1 MMTIRSEWNE
11 APGAVTLIDAHHHLW
26 DLKAN
31 RYPFLTDQPEPH
43 FFLGP
48 YDAIKRNYLPEDYL
62 RDSSAHN
69 VLTTVHCEA
78 EMDRSRQVAETR
90 WLTEVNARYGFP
102 GAIVAHAWFHTE
114 NAEEI
119 IAAQS
124 QFPLVRGIRS
134 KPVTSL
140 RPGTGTP
147 GAPGTMQDDK
157 WLRGFALLEKYGLS
171 WDLRVP
177 YWHLAEAA
185 EVARQFPRTPIVLN
199 HTGFPW
205 DRSEEGLAAWRRGME
220 AVAREPNVHVKVSE
234 FGLKDSAW
242 DYEFEP
248 TGRHGCDCDFRHG
261 TMHLREQFPRCRIAD
276 RLRHA
281 RPLSRPHARG
291 PFAGRSRPLLLEECR
306 VVLPSLGRLRD
317 RARVPRMGGDAWR
330 GQARERRQRSPCGP
344 ELHPSCGCRSR
355 YG

>member
-1 MMTIRSEWNE
+1 M
-11 APGAVTLIDAHHHLW
+11 GTLDESSFVDAHHHLW

-31 RYPFLTDQPEPH
+31 HYPFLTDKPEPH
-43 FFLGP
+43 FFLGA

-78 EMDRSRQVAETR
+78 EMDRSRQVDETR
-90 WLTEVNARYGFP
+90 WLTDVNARYGFP
-102 GAIVAHAWFHTE
+102 SAIVAHAWFHTG

-134 KPVTSL
+134 KPETSL

-157 WLRGFALLEKYGLS
+157 WLRGFSLLEKYGLS

-220 AVAREPNVHVKVSE
+220 AVARERNVHVKVSE

-242 DYEFEP
+242 DYDSNRRVVMEAIAIFGIERSIFASNFP
-248 TGRHGCDCDFRHG
+248 VAG
-261 TMHLREQFPRCRIAD
+261 LRIDYDTLVSSLNRMLADHSQAD
-276 RLRHA
+276 RDRFFWKNA
-281 RPLSRPHARG
+281 ASFYRLSVR
-291 PFAGRSRPLLLEECR
+291 
-306 VVLPSLGRLRD
+306 
-317 RARVPRMGGDAWR
+317 
-330 GQARERRQRSPCGP
+330 
-344 ELHPSCGCRSR
+344 
-355 YG
+355 

>member
-1 MMTIRSEWNE
+1 MKTIKGAWNE
-11 APGAVTLIDAHHHLW
+11 SPAAVTLIDAHHHLW

-31 RYPFLTDQPEPH
+31 YYPHLTDQANAH
-43 FFLGP
+43 FFMGS
-48 YDAIKRNYLPEDYL
+48 YDAIKRDYLPEDYL

-78 EMDRSRQVAETR
+78 EMDRANQVGETR

-124 QFPLVRGIRS
+124 SFPLVRGIRS

-140 RPGTGTP
+140 NPDIMTS

-157 WLRGFALLEKYGLS
+157 WLRGFSLLEKYGLS

-205 DRSEEGLAAWRRGME
+205 DRSDEGLAAWRRGMA

-242 DYEFEP
+242 DYESNRRVVMDAIAIFGIERSIFATNFP
-248 TGRHGCDCDFRHG
+248 VAG
-261 TMHLREQFPRCRIAD
+261 LRIDYDTLVRS
-276 RLRHA
+276 
-281 RPLSRPHARG
+281 LSRMLAGHSQSDRDLFFWRNAVSVYRLS
-291 PFAGRSRPLLLEECR
+291 FA
-306 VVLPSLGRLRD
+306 
-317 RARVPRMGGDAWR
+317 
-330 GQARERRQRSPCGP
+330 
-344 ELHPSCGCRSR
+344 
-355 YG
+355 